1 MKRPRFLALALA
13 LALAAVALPLASC
26 GEKNNKAAGDQNGG
40 SGEPGKI
47 KGTIGMTCMDLNNPF
62 FRLIADVMEK
72 EAAKAG
78 YKLIALHGDNNP
90 VLQITQMRDFVAQE
104 CDAIFLHPTDSS
116 AVADGIKHA
125 HEKGVP
131 VFTFDME
138 MDSEDVRKMVTAH
151 IGSDNFQGGLL
162 AGASMMKVTGGKGKI
177 GIINLPTAGSCVK
190 RVAGFKKYLADN
202 NSELEIVSELNGM
215 GKVDQGYKVAN
226 DMLSANPDIIAIFCI
241 NDPCALGAYRAVQ
254 EQGKTDQITIIG
266 FDGSPE
272 GKKGVFEK
280 KLYDTPQQFPG
291 EMAVETVANFLKYQ
305 KGDPVE
311 KSVFLRCEHY
321 LYETAVNDT
330 NREGWGR

>member
-1 MKRPRFLALALA
+1 MKRHRFLSIILSVLV
-13 LALAAVALPLASC
+13 LSFSSC
-26 GEKNNKAAGDQNGG
+26 GDKKETNDSGNEGNGKVA
-40 SGEPGKI
+40 S

-78 YKLIALHGDNNP
+78 YKVIALSGENNP

-104 CDAIFLHPTDSS
+104 CDAIFLHPADSS

-125 HEKGVP
+125 YEKGTP

-138 MDSEDVRKMVTAH
+138 MDSEEVRKMVTAH
-151 IGSDNFQGGLL
+151 IGSDNFQGGEL
-162 AGASMMKVTGGKGKI
+162 AGESMMKVTGGKGKI

-190 RVAGFKKYLADN
+190 RVDGFKKYLADN
-202 NSELEIVSELNGM
+202 GSELSIVSELNGM

-254 EQGKTDQITIIG
+254 EQEKTDEITVIG
-266 FDGSPE
+266 FDGSPK

-280 KLYDTPQQFPG
+280 KLYDSPQQFPRK
-291 EMAVETVANFLKYQ
+291 MAIETVENFLRHQ
-305 KGDPVE
+305 KGDEIE
-311 KSVFLRCEHY
+311 KSVFLPCKHY
-321 LYETAVNDT
+321 FYEDAANDK
-330 NREGWGR
+330 NRDGWGE